1 MKNLFRIALII
12 LIVLLIVGF
21 TGYFGWVYNP
31 HQDKLHLDP
40 QAVFNNKEHS
50 NILLIRNAD
59 LIDVATGKLVE
70 DAHILI
76 QGDTI
81 AEVFTGRE
89 PAVPTEALVYD
100 ARGKFVMPGL
110 TDVHVHLAM
119 YWNLISG
126 DFTAG
131 DSLVTRAALEQFVRY
146 GVTSVL
152 VLGGGGANDEQAFAL
167 KKLER
172 SNAIVAPSIFAVGD
186 QITAPGSHP
195 VTTIMRL
202 PADASHKRLHQA
214 GVAVLAE
221 GQDPAPILEKKT
233 KLGLDG
239 VKIVI
244 ESGPPPFYPNPR
256 MSAQTAG
263 HIIAEARKNNLPVYA
278 HTESYDEFVDAVN
291 LGVHGIMHSV
301 IDTTVSDSRVTQRMK
316 QKGIWYVPTLSV
328 FYGFEYLEEPERLED
343 NFLQSGVSRRML
355 RSLEHPLLQFGFG
368 SVISD
373 YDVSAWLENGI
384 RNLAHLHKE
393 GINVA
398 LGTDAS
404 TPFNFPGYNA
414 HVEMALMSRAGLSNA
429 DILRIA
435 TLNGA
440 RFLGIEKRAG
450 TIGPGKIANLIVLQ
464 KNPLLDIQHTR
475 TIDHVILKGRLID
488 PRIDGGSA
496 GHEY

>member
-1 MKNLFRIALII
+1 MKRLFRIALII
-12 LIVLLIVGF
+12 FIVLLIMGF
-21 TGYFGWVYNP
+21 AGYFKWVYNP
-31 HQDKLHLDP
+31 YQDKLQLDP
-40 QAVFNNKEHS
+40 QAVFGNKQDS
-50 NILLIRNAD
+50 NSLLIRNAD
-59 LIDVATGKLVE
+59 LIDVMAGEVVQ
-70 DAHILI
+70 DVHILI
-76 QGDTI
+76 RGDTI
-81 AEVFTGRE
+81 AEVFAGKE
-89 PAVPTEALVYD
+89 PVVPTDASVYD
-100 ARGKFVMPGL
+100 ARGKFIMPGL

-126 DFTAG
+126 DFSAR

-146 GVTSVL
+146 GVTTVL
-152 VLGGGGANDEQAFAL
+152 VLGGGGANDEQVVAL
-167 KKLER
+167 KKLEQR
-172 SNAIVAPSIFAVGD
+172 NAIVAPSIFAVGD
-186 QITAPGSHP
+186 QITVPGSHP

-202 PADASHKRLHQA
+202 PADASQKRLHQA

-221 GQDPAPILEKKT
+221 GEDPAPILVKKN

-256 MSAQTAG
+256 MSVQTARD
-263 HIIAEARKNNLPVYA
+263 IIAEAKKNSLPVYA

-291 LGVHGIMHSV
+291 LNVHAIMHSV
-301 IDTTVSDSRVTQRMK
+301 IDTTVADPHVPQRMK

-343 NFLQSGVSRRML
+343 NFLRSGVSRRTL
-355 RSLEHPLLQFGFG
+355 RSLQHPLLQFGFG

-384 RNLAHLHKE
+384 RNLAHFHGE
-393 GINVA
+393 GVNVA

-435 TLNGA
+435 TINGA

-450 TIGPGKIANLIVLQ
+450 TIRSGNIASLIVLHE
-464 KNPLLDIQHTR
+464 NPLLDIRHTR

-488 PRIDGGSA
+488 PHMGVGSA
-496 GHEY
+496 AQEH